1 MINSTYKMLMTT
13 LLLIL
18 IVPSYA
24 YAIEIPRQDGVSTDK
39 IWKIKFNTAI
49 DSKTLD
55 GNITITDSD
64 GKLFNTILNLS
75 DDSKTVI
82 VTPKIQYT
90 SNKIYKITVN
100 KNIKSLKGSS
110 ILEDA
115 TKIFSVKGDDEIL
128 ANKYISNKNYN
139 ILSYDGEVDDYT
151 LNKEMLSSE
160 TYNLPYIME
169 WSVQSVDPMDYI
181 GKEIKVYKFTVN
193 NHILDNVELN
203 ENKSTFVYVVIC
215 ADKVIGGYS
224 IPNYSEMVVGDGV
237 YSIDGKTL
245 EEVTGMSFPDWSY
258 NWEKKFK

>member
-1 MINSTYKMLMTT
+1 
-13 LLLIL
+13 
-18 IVPSYA
+18 
-24 YAIEIPRQDGVSTDK
+24 
-39 IWKIKFNTAI
+39 
-49 DSKTLD
+49 
-55 GNITITDSD
+55 
-64 GKLFNTILNLS
+64 LS
-75 DDSKTVI
+75 DDSKTVV
-82 VTPKIQYT
+82 VTPKIQYIP
-90 SNKIYKITVN
+90 NKIYKITVN

-110 ILEDA
+110 ILEDT

-139 ILSYDGEVDDYT
+139 VLSYDGEVDDYT

-193 NHILDNVELN
+193 NHILDNVGLN
-203 ENKSTFVYVVIC
+203 ENKSTFVYVMVYD
-215 ADKVIGGYS
+215 DKVIGGYS

-245 EEVTGMSFPDWSY
+245 EEVTGMSFLDWSD
-258 NWEKKFK
+258 NWQKKFK